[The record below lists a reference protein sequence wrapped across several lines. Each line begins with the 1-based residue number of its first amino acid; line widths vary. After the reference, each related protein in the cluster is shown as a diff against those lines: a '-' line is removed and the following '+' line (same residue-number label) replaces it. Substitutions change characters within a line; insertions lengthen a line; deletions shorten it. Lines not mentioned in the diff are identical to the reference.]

1 MKKLGI
7 FFVLLLSGLL
17 VGCQTPAG
25 SASERSLRNSEISKQ
40 QWRMF
45 VDDLDT
51 IAKTIQQNAIE
62 ISKLHTDLIG
72 KGKAINSPIA
82 KTW

>member
-25 SASERSLRNSEISKQ
+25 SASERSLRISEISKQ

-45 VDDLDT
+45 IDDVDT
-51 IAKTIQQNAIE
+51 I
-62 ISKLHTDLIG
+62 LLIDRSSRLTSWHLDIG
-72 KGKAINSPIA
+72 N
-82 KTW
+82 